1 MADTAPHSYAPSA
14 EVQLEVAG
22 MTCASCVHHVEKALE
37 GVPGVSQAEVNLA
50 LERAHVFFDPQSAGT
65 KDFVRAVNQAGYQV
79 RMEQRVLGVAGL
91 EEAPVR
97 ERSERALSQ
106 VPGVGSVQVNA
117 AKGTVAVERVRG
129 LAPDDDLLE
138 ALKKSGLTARLDN
151 TETGGDP
158 RYEEFRAA
166 RRRLAVS
173 VLFTLPLWAAMARMF
188 LGVGPVWFTNPWL
201 EFGAASIVQWGPGYS
216 FTRRAWLNVRHG
228 NANMDVLVATGTL
241 AAWIVSLYGLFAHA
255 PLYFDTS
262 ATVITLILVGK
273 YLEAV
278 AKGKTSEAIRELLA
292 LTPKT
297 ARLVAPDGQISQI
310 PVESIACGQHLEIR
324 SGDRIP
330 VDGQVSRG
338 DGVLDESMLTGEPEL
353 KRKRSGDPVAA
364 GTVHRGPRSFVMEAT
379 RVGRDTV
386 LAQIVAAVE
395 QAQAAKPPIQQF
407 ADRVANVFVPI
418 VLAMAALTFAG
429 NALLTGDL
437 RVALLRAVAVLVVA
451 CPCSLGLATPTAV
464 MVGSGMGAR
473 LGVLF
478 RNGEALERTAQV
490 NLVAMDKTG
499 TLTEG
504 RPAVERWETVDGVSA
519 THLLAVAGALEQ
531 TSNHPLG
538 RAIMQAAEASP
549 LAPVDDVYTEEGLGM
564 AGFLDGETVL
574 VGSAKLLDNYG
585 IAIPDL
591 LQRALLPEEGRG
603 RTVVWV
609 AQQDAVLG
617 GLVIADRL
625 RPDARRAIDRLTT
638 QGIRTVM
645 LTGDR
650 SATAERVA
658 QQLGIPE
665 VHAELSPQ
673 AKAEWIQEAD
683 QQGIRAAMV
692 GDGINDAPALA
703 RAYIGMAVSS
713 ATDVAQET
721 ADVTL
726 MRSEVGAV
734 LQALAISQKTIGKIR
749 QNLFWALFYNV
760 LMIPLAALGVLSPMI
775 AGAAMAFSSVTVVT
789 NSLLLN
795 SSKRRLERWSEPNL
809 PLKA

>member
-1 MADTAPHSYAPSA
+1 MAERAPHAYDPPS
-14 EVQLEVAG
+14 EVQLEVSG
-22 MTCASCVHHVEKALE
+22 MTCASCVHHVEKALK
-37 GVPGVSQAEVNLA
+37 GVPGVSQADVNLA
-50 LERAHVFFDPQSAGT
+50 LERAHVLFDPGTAGT
-65 KDFVRAVNQAGYQV
+65 PDFVRAVAQAGYQV
-79 RMEQRVLGVAGL
+79 RTEQRSLTVFGL
-91 EEAPVR
+91 EEAPIR
-97 ERSERALSQ
+97 ERAKRTLIQ
-106 VPGVGSVQVNA
+106 VPGVITAKVNT
-117 AKGTVAVERVRG
+117 AKGTVTVDRVRG
-129 LAPDDDLLE
+129 LAPDDALTE
-138 ALKKSGLTARLDN
+138 AMRQAGLPARVDRA
-151 TETGGDP
+151 EAGDDP
-158 RYEEFRAA
+158 RLAELRAA
-166 RRRLAVS
+166 RQRLAVS
-173 VLFTLPLWAAMARMF
+173 LLFTVPLWAAMVRMF
-188 LGVGPVWFTNPWL
+188 LGVGPTWFTNPWL
-201 EFGAASIVQWGPGYS
+201 ELTAATVVQWGPGYS

-241 AAWIVSLYGLFAHA
+241 AAWAVSVYGVFARA

-297 ARLVAPDGQISQI
+297 ARMIAQDGQISEV
-310 PVESIACGQHLEIR
+310 PVDAIAAGQRLEIR
-324 SGDRIP
+324 PGDRIP
-330 VDGQVSRG
+330 VDGRVSRG
-338 DGVLDESMLTGEPEL
+338 EGLVDESMLTGEPDL
-353 KRKRSGDPVAA
+353 KRKASGDPVAA
-364 GTVHRGPRSFVMEAT
+364 GTVHRGTRAFAMDAT

-395 QAQAAKPPIQQF
+395 QAQADKPPIQQF

-418 VLAMAALTFAG
+418 VLALAVLTFTGTAVV
-429 NALLTGDL
+429 TGDL
-437 RVALLRAVAVLVVA
+437 RIALLRAVAVLVVA

-473 LGVLF
+473 LGILF
-478 RNGEALERTAQV
+478 RNGEAIERTAQV
-490 NLVAMDKTG
+490 TMIALDKTG

-504 RPAVERWETVDGVSA
+504 HPAVERWEVSDGVDA
-519 THLLAVAGALEQ
+519 NRMLAIAAALEQ
-531 TSNHPLG
+531 SSNHPLA
-538 RAIMQAAEASP
+538 RAIVQAADGCPPAS
-549 LAPVDDVYTEEGLGM
+549 VEDVYTEEGMGM

-574 VGSAKLLDNYG
+574 VGSTKLLDSYG
-585 IAIPDL
+585 ISLPAR
-591 LQRALLPEEGRG
+591 LQALLLPEEGRG

-609 AQQDAVLG
+609 AQENTALG

-625 RPDARRAIDRLTT
+625 RPDARATIERLTA
-638 QGIRTVM
+638 QGIRAVM

-650 SATAERVA
+650 TATAQRVA
-658 QQLGIPE
+658 AQLGIGE

-673 AKAEWIQEAD
+673 DKADWIQAAD
-683 QQGIRAAMV
+683 HGDVRIAMV

-703 RAYIGMAVSS
+703 RAHIGMAVSS
-713 ATDVAQET
+713 GSDVSQET

-734 LQALAISQKTIGKIR
+734 LQALAIGRQTIAKIR

-795 SSKRRLERWSEPNL
+795 SSKRRLQRWNEPNL
-809 PLKA
+809 PSKA

>member
-1 MADTAPHSYAPSA
+1 MSETAQDAFTSPT
-14 EVQLEVAG
+14 EVQLEVSG
-22 MTCASCVHHVEKALE
+22 MTCASCVHHVEKALK
-37 GVPGVSQAEVNLA
+37 GVPGVSQADVNLA
-50 LERAHVFFDPQSAGT
+50 LERAHVLFDPGSAGT
-65 KDFVRAVNQAGYQV
+65 PDFVRAVAQAGYQV
-79 RMEQRVLGVAGL
+79 RTEQRSLTVAGL
-91 EEAPVR
+91 EEAPIR
-97 ERSERALSQ
+97 ERAERTLTQ
-106 VPGVGSVQVNA
+106 VPGVIAAQVNA
-117 AKGTVAVERVRG
+117 AQGTMTVERVRG
-129 LAPDDDLLE
+129 LAPDE
-138 ALKKSGLTARLDN
+138 ALTEAMRQAGLPARLDRA
-151 TETGGDP
+151 ERGEDP
-158 RYEEFRAA
+158 RLAELRAA
-166 RRRLAVS
+166 RQRLAVS
-173 VLFTLPLWAAMARMF
+173 LLFTLPLWAAMVRMF
-188 LGVGPVWFTNPWL
+188 LGVGPSWFINPWL
-201 EFGAASIVQWGPGYS
+201 EFAAATVVQWGPGYA

-241 AAWIVSLYGLFAHA
+241 AAWGVSVYGVFAHA

-273 YLEAV
+273 YLEAA

-297 ARLVAPDGQISQI
+297 ARIIAEGGQISEV
-310 PVESIACGQHLEIR
+310 PVDAITVGQRLEIR

-338 DGVLDESMLTGEPEL
+338 EGLVDESMLTGEPDL
-353 KRKRSGDPVAA
+353 KRKTSGDRLAA
-364 GTVHRGPRSFVMEAT
+364 GTVHRGSRAFAMDAT

-386 LAQIVAAVE
+386 LAHIVAAVE
-395 QAQAAKPPIQQF
+395 QAQADKPPIQQF

-418 VLAMAALTFAG
+418 VLALAVLTFAG
-429 NALLTGDL
+429 DALLTGDL
-437 RVALLRAVAVLVVA
+437 RTALLRAVAVLVVA

-464 MVGSGMGAR
+464 MVGSGVGAR

-478 RNGEALERTAQV
+478 RNGEAIERTAQV
-490 NLVAMDKTG
+490 NVVALDKTG

-504 RPAVERWETVDGVSA
+504 HPAVERWEVSDGVDA
-519 THLLAVAGALEQ
+519 HLMLAIAGALEQ
-531 TSNHPLG
+531 SANHPLG
-538 RAIMQAAEASP
+538 RAIIQAAEGRP
-549 LAPVDDVYTEEGLGM
+549 LADVEDIYSEEGMGM

-574 VGSAKLLDNYG
+574 VGSAKLLDSYG
-585 IAIPDL
+585 ISIPSR
-591 LQRALLPEEGRG
+591 LQEILLPEEGRG

-609 AQQDAVLG
+609 AQENAALG

-625 RPDARRAIDRLTT
+625 RSDARETIERLTA
-638 QGIRTVM
+638 QGIRSVM

-650 SATAERVA
+650 TATAQRVA
-658 QQLGIPE
+658 EQLGITE
-665 VHAELSPQ
+665 VHAELSPRD
-673 AKAEWIQEAD
+673 KADWIQEANH
-683 QQGIRAAMV
+683 GRVRVAMV

-703 RAYIGMAVSS
+703 RAYIGVAVASGS
-713 ATDVAQET
+713 DVAQET

-734 LQALAISQKTIGKIR
+734 LQALAIGRKTIGKIR

-795 SSKRRLERWSEPNL
+795 SSKRRLQRWNEPNL
-809 PLKA
+809 ASKA